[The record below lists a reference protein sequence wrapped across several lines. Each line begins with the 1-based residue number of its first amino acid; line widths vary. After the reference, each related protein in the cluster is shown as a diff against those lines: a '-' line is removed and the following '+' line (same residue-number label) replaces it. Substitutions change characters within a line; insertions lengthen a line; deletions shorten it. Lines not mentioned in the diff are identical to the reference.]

1 MPGCPY
7 ARFMTQIIAL
17 SNHKGGV
24 GKTTTAVNLGFEL
37 QASGHSVLVVEL
49 DKQCNLASVAG
60 LGKTLDPERT
70 VNRLLLT
77 DDEMGSSTDILSA
90 IHDTPWGVPLV
101 PANKALGQTENH
113 LGQSDT
119 QNPTARLKRGL
130 GQLLKARP
138 FDYVLLDC
146 PPAQGRMVGNALQAA
161 DWVMVVAGF
170 SRLDIDGLPDS
181 LDLIRRAQEWNEDL
195 RVLGVLPTRVDKRT
209 KLAQDIA
216 RDLEK
221 GMPAGLGGLLPAIRK
236 STAVE
241 VAIDHGHALRQE
253 HPEHKVA
260 KDYGRLARVVIER
273 TTGLQ
278 LAEAAA

>member
-1 MPGCPY
+1 
-7 ARFMTQIIAL
+7 MTQIIAL

-24 GKTTTAVNLGFEL
+24 GKTTTAVNLGHEL
-37 QASGHSVLVVEL
+37 QAAGHSVLVVEL

-60 LGKTLDPERT
+60 LGKKLAPELT

-77 DDEMGSSTDILSA
+77 DDELGSSGNVLDA
-90 IHDTPWGVPLV
+90 IHETPWDVPLV
-101 PANKALGQTENH
+101 PANKALSQTENH

-130 GQLLKARP
+130 SQLLRARP
-138 FDYVLLDC
+138 FDFVLLDC

-161 DWVMVVAGF
+161 DWVIVVAGF
-170 SRLDIDGLPDS
+170 SRFDIDGLPDT

-195 RVLGVLPTRVDKRT
+195 RVLGVLPTRVEKRT
-209 KLAQDIA
+209 KLAQDVS

-221 GMPAGLGGLLPAIRK
+221 NMPGALQGLLPSIHK

-241 VAIDHGHALRQE
+241 AAIDHGHALRQE
-253 HPEHKVA
+253 DRQHKVA
-260 KDYGRLARVVIER
+260 RDYRKLARVVIER
-273 TTGLQ
+273 TSGLQ